1 MIYTNIY
8 LIKSFFIL
16 FMYLYLFISYLNY
29 LKGGIIL
36 KNKKLLALL
45 MSGLLAVSM
54 VGCGKK
60 DKTEEPAPDKS
71 GDAKTET
78 PEVSNEPT
86 VGGTITVGVTEMSGN
101 FNPAYYSSAYDA
113 VVVDLVF
120 DSLITMNVDGIYEP
134 SAADGDWTVS
144 EDGKDITFKLRKDMK
159 FSDGE
164 PVTADDIIF
173 TYKFLSDGSYTGR
186 YGSYAQDLVGYEE
199 YFADSANAEFKGVT
213 KNDDYSVTFHFK
225 EGYRTNIANCGF
237 YIMPEHYYG
246 ASWKPG
252 DTSSI
257 EAITS
262 EPKGSGAYT
271 LKNYLEGQLA
281 ALERNPDYYGEG
293 YYIQNVVCKF
303 VDETTDIL
311 ELTSGEV
318 DMLPGVIEPEKINQA
333 KATDFLTYNDYDRSG
348 YGYVK
353 FNCEYGPTA
362 EKAVRQALYYS
373 FNVKEFVESYYKDS
387 ATGDVLASVQYH
399 PFSQVSWAIDDA
411 LLSEMTEY
419 DFDMD
424 KAAALLDEAG
434 WKVNANGKREKDGKL
449 MELNIAA
456 MPDHSILNTLIPMW
470 QRDWEQGLGVTL
482 NIAYMEFNSMLDYV
496 MYNSDANVDK
506 WSLYFMATSIN
517 TPDPDTLWSTFH
529 SSQIGSGKDN
539 SSRYNNPELDK
550 LLDEG
555 RTIIDIDEAKPVY
568 QKMAKL
574 LNEEAVMVP
583 VYANTYFDIYNKK
596 IQDLETSPFCD
607 WVKALR
613 HAYIPADQQ

>member
-1 MIYTNIY
+1 M
-8 LIKSFFIL
+8 
-16 FMYLYLFISYLNY
+16 
-29 LKGGIIL
+29 

-54 VGCGKK
+54 VGCGSK
-60 DKTEEPAPDKS
+60 DKPEEPATDGGNEAEKPAEDK
-71 GDAKTET
+71 G
-78 PEVSNEPT
+78 PQ

-120 DSLITMNVDGIYEP
+120 DSLISMNVDGIYEP
-134 SAADGDWTVS
+134 AASDGDWTVS
-144 EDGKDITFKLRKDMK
+144 EDGKDITFKLKKDMK

-173 TYKFLSDGSYTGR
+173 TYRFLSDGSYTGR
-186 YGSYAQDLVGYEE
+186 YGSYALDLAGYEE
-199 YFADSANAEFKGVT
+199 YAADSANAEFKGVT

-237 YIMPEHYYG
+237 PIMPEHYYG

-257 EAITS
+257 EAMTS
-262 EPKGSGAYT
+262 EPMGSGAYT
-271 LKNYLEGQLA
+271 LSKYKEGELA
-281 ALERNPDYYGEG
+281 ALEKNPTYHGEG
-293 YYIQNVVCKF
+293 YYIENVICKF
-303 VDETTDIL
+303 VDETTDIV
-311 ELTSGEV
+311 ELTSGAI
-318 DMLPGVIEPEKINQA
+318 DLLGGVIEVPKINQA

-362 EKAVRQALYYS
+362 DAKVRQALYYS
-373 FNVKEFVESYYKDS
+373 FNVKEFVDSYYKDPE
-387 ATGDVLASVQYH
+387 TGDVLASVQYH
-399 PFSQVSWAIDDA
+399 PFSQVSWAIDDK

-434 WKVNANGKREKDGKL
+434 WKLNANGKREKDGKL
-449 MELNIAA
+449 MELNVAA
-456 MPDHSILNTLIPMW
+456 MPDHAILNTLIPMW
-470 QRDWEQGLGVTL
+470 QRDWEKGLGVTL

-539 SSRYNNPELDK
+539 SSRYNNPEIDK

-555 RTIIDIDEAKPVY
+555 RMIIDIDEAKPVY
-568 QKMAKL
+568 QKIAKI

-596 IQDLETSPFCD
+596 IKDLKTSPFCN
-607 WVKALR
+607 WQKALKD
-613 HAYIPADQQ
+613 AYISE

>member
-1 MIYTNIY
+1 M
-8 LIKSFFIL
+8 
-16 FMYLYLFISYLNY
+16 
-29 LKGGIIL
+29 

-54 VGCGKK
+54 VGCGSKDK
-60 DKTEEPAPDKS
+60 PADEKPEGDKTETEKPAD
-71 GDAKTET
+71 G
-78 PEVSNEPT
+78 PT

-120 DSLITMNVDGIYEP
+120 DSLIAVNAEGTYEP
-134 SAADGDWTVS
+134 SASDGDWEVTN
-144 EDGKDITFKLRKDMK
+144 DGKDITFKLRKDMK

-173 TYKFLSDGSYTGR
+173 TYQFLSDGSYTGR
-186 YGSYAQDLVGYEE
+186 YGSSVLDLVGYEE
-199 YFADSANAEFKGVT
+199 YFAATSEGKEAEFQGVT
-213 KNDDYSVTFHFK
+213 KSDDYTVTFHFK
-225 EGYRTNIANCGF
+225 EGYRTNIANCSF
-237 YIMPEHYYG
+237 AIMPEHYYG
-246 ASWKPG
+246 ANWKPG

-257 EAITS
+257 EAITA
-262 EPKGSGAYT
+262 EPIGSGAYT
-271 LKNYLEGQLA
+271 LKNYLEGELA

-293 YYIQNVVCKF
+293 YYVQNVVCKF
-303 VDETTDIL
+303 VDQTTDIL
-311 ELTSGEV
+311 ELTAGEI
-318 DMLPGVIEPEKINQA
+318 DILPGVIEPEKINQA

-348 YGYVK
+348 YGCVK

-362 EKAVRQALYYS
+362 DAKVRQALYYS
-373 FNVKEFVESYYKDS
+373 FNVKEFVESYYKDPT
-387 ATGDVLASVQYH
+387 TGDILASVQYH
-399 PFSQVSWAIDDA
+399 PFSQVSWAIDDKI
-411 LLSEMTEY
+411 LGEMTEY

-434 WKVNANGKREKDGKL
+434 WKLNSNGKREKDGKL

-456 MPDHSILNTLIPMW
+456 MPEHSILDTLIPMW

-482 NIAYMEFNSMLDYV
+482 NVAYMEFNSMLDYV

-506 WSLYFMATSIN
+506 WSLYFLATSIN
-517 TPDPDTLWSTFH
+517 TPDPDSLWSTFH

-555 RTIIDIDEAKPVY
+555 RTIIDIDEAKPTY
-568 QKMAKL
+568 QKIAKL

-583 VYANTYFDIYNKK
+583 VYANTYFDLYNKK
-596 IQDLETSPFCD
+596 IQNLETSPFCD

-613 HAYIPADQQ
+613 HAYIEE